1 MRTILSLMLL
11 VAVQGAIAQTTVKF
25 AAKSGDAELDLTLS
39 DMNTTAT
46 ADFSVFKNE
55 MKLTYNVTD
64 QKIEDLRIK
73 VKMAPADIYM
83 TLELA
88 RLSGKSVD
96 QVVKVYEANRDKGWG
111 VIAKELG
118 IKPGSKEFHELK
130 GNAKNKNEKVK
141 GKGNS
146 GNKGKGPKSKEGAAP
161 APNNGAA
168 PGKKK

>member
-1 MRTILSLMLL
+1 MKTIFSLTLL
-11 VAVQGAIAQTTVKF
+11 FVVHCATAQTTVKF
-25 AAKSGDAELDLTLS
+25 AANSGDSELDLTLS
-39 DMNTTAT
+39 DMNVTAS

-64 QKIEDLRIK
+64 QKIEDLRVK

-88 RLSGKSVD
+88 RISGKSVD
-96 QVVKVYEANRDKGWG
+96 QVVKVYETNRDKGWG

-141 GKGNS
+141 GKGTN
-146 GNKGKGPKSKEGAAP
+146 NGKGPKAKTGASP

>member
-1 MRTILSLMLL
+1 MKTIFSLMLL
-11 VAVQGAIAQTTVKF
+11 FVAHCATAQTTVKF
-25 AAKSGDAELDLTLS
+25 AANSGDSELDLTLS
-39 DMNTTAT
+39 DMNVTAS
-46 ADFSVFKNE
+46 ADFPVFKNE
-55 MKLTYNVTD
+55 MKLTYNVTE
-64 QKIEDLRIK
+64 QKIEDLRVK

-88 RLSGKSVD
+88 RISGKSVD
-96 QVVKVYEANRDKGWG
+96 QVVKVYETNRSKGWG

-130 GNAKNKNEKVK
+130 GNAKKKNEKVK

-146 GNKGKGPKSKEGAAP
+146 GNNGKGPKSKTGATP
-161 APNNGAA
+161 APNNSAA